1 MQITEI
7 SYTLSGSIETRVYWC
22 VSVTCRSLEINNRN
36 IYVYYIHVPINVLS
50 KSQAVPNTEI
60 HTSGLH
66 FPKICS
72 KYVDLFLERATI

>member
-7 SYTLSGSIETRVYWC
+7 SYTLSGSIETRV
-22 VSVTCRSLEINNRN
+22 SVTCRYLEINNRN
-36 IYVYYIHVPINVLS
+36 IYVYYIHVHINVLS
-50 KSQAVPNTEI
+50 KAQAVPNTEI